1 MVELGGLMRVYFTN
15 FEYYAEPTFE
25 RLTDAIAYGV
35 ERGFEFV
42 VRTASVT
49 LAYWSPLSGLHVE
62 GF

>member
-1 MVELGGLMRVYFTN
+1 MRVYFTN

-42 VRTASVT
+42 VQALRSLLEPAK
-49 LAYWSPLSGLHVE
+49 SGLYVE
-62 GF
+62 GY